1 MSPPDSARISP
12 TAHYTGFVWYR
23 NGLSHEAF
31 RTREG
36 WLIHRVLRPMNLAY
50 ELTGRAGLDA
60 MLLSRHR
67 VIDHLL
73 SQAIESGEIGQVVEV
88 AAGLSPRGRRFT
100 KRHPDL
106 IYVEGDLPGMVAR
119 KREVLGRAGYGNP
132 HHQVVEVDALADDGP
147 DSLWGAFAG
156 HLDPGR
162 GTALITEGLLG
173 YFDPASVAGMW
184 RRFARFLGDYPS
196 GLYLS
201 DLHTAADAGGVRGAR
216 LFQRLLSVFARGQV
230 HLHFSGPD
238 EAEEALRARGFGE
251 ASVHDPANFAGQVEL
266 PPVNRFVVQVIEA
279 RSGARSGTA
288 AQL

>member
-1 MSPPDSARISP
+1 MSASDSARISP

-36 WLIHRVLRPMNLAY
+36 WLLHRALRPMNLAY
-50 ELTGRAGLDA
+50 ELTGRASLDA

-73 SQAIESGEIGQVVEV
+73 SRAIETGEIGQVVEV

-100 KRHPDL
+100 ERYPDL

-119 KREVLGRAGYGNP
+119 KREVLSRAGYGSP
-132 HHQVVEVDALADDGP
+132 RHRVVEVNALADDGP
-147 DSLWGAFAG
+147 GSLWGAFAEHLEPG
-156 HLDPGR
+156 H
-162 GTALITEGLLG
+162 GTALITEGLIG

-184 RRFARFLGDYPS
+184 HRFSRFLGDYPA

-201 DLHTAADAGGVRGAR
+201 DLHTEADAAGTRGSR
-216 LFQRLLSVFARGQV
+216 LFQRLLSIFARGQV
-230 HLHFSGPD
+230 HLHFSGPA
-238 EAEEALRARGFGE
+238 EAEEALRATGFAD
-251 ASVHDPANFAGQVEL
+251 ASVHDPASFAGRVEL
-266 PPVNRFVVQVIEA
+266 PRVSRHVVQVIEA
-279 RSGARSGTA
+279 RSGAA
-288 AQL
+288 ARL